1 METIHVE
8 EEAEF
13 FLNFTVNLEIV
24 TEFAKILK
32 PPTISCNFVG

>member
-13 FLNFTVNLEIV
+13 FLNFTVKLEIV
-24 TEFAKILK
+24 TEFARILK
-32 PPTISCNFVG
+32 PPRISYNFVG